1 MGIQSPPTVS
11 LSEKMARKKQ
21 TIYRSNEL
29 VVKSKESP
37 AFMSH
42 TLDEICKTHLMASPI
57 SRRMFFAL
65 SASVVVVACSKNE
78 SSTDPSPDSSVASTS
93 VAPTTSPVPPT
104 DLSGDP
110 FTLGVASGDPTDQ
123 SVILW
128 TRLAIDSLNGGGMP
142 AKDIEVL
149 WEVSSTDAFD
159 DIVSSGLVTAE
170 ERFGHAVHIDVPL
183 STGESIVFYRFRIGD
198 YVSPIGKTR
207 LSSPSGSTT
216 PIKVAA
222 VSCQNYTDGFYN
234 AYADLVEQSPDLVTF
249 LGDYIYESGV
259 GTLDATTVRL
269 HNSDEIKDLVAY
281 RNRYALY
288 RSDPLLQAAHAVCPW
303 VITWDDH
310 EVENNYANLTPQDS
324 ADAEGHAARRAA
336 AYQAWWEHMP
346 VRLSPPTDESLTIYR
361 QFSWG
366 DLLNLLVVDGRQY
379 RDDQACGDAVLSTQ
393 PACDEAL
400 DPARTMLGAEQEKWF
415 SENIN
420 DTTKVWNVMANQ
432 TVMTDIRLGAAVLN
446 YDQWDG
452 YAPDRNR
459 ILSDVVDQGVENF
472 VVLTGDI
479 HLAGVGQLT
488 IDSNPTTAMGAEF
501 VSTSISSSGN
511 VSTDTEGLL
520 IALPNIIDAETSHR
534 GYTLHTLTA
543 NDWTAEYRIVE
554 NNLVEDSSTS
564 VWKTFKVM
572 AGSPAIT
579 EA

>member
-1 MGIQSPPTVS
+1 
-11 LSEKMARKKQ
+11 
-21 TIYRSNEL
+21 
-29 VVKSKESP
+29 
-37 AFMSH
+37 MSH
-42 TLDEICKTHLMASPI
+42 TLDEICKTRPMTSPI

-78 SSTDPSPDSSVASTS
+78 SSTEPAPDSSAASTS
-93 VAPTTSPVPPT
+93 VAPTTSPVPQT
-104 DLSGDP
+104 DLTSDP

-128 TRLAIDSLNGGGMP
+128 TRLAVDSLNGGGMP
-142 AKDIEVL
+142 AQDIEVL
-149 WEVSSTDAFD
+149 WEVSSTDTFD
-159 DIVSSGLVTAE
+159 DIVSSGLATAE

-288 RSDPLLQAAHAVCPW
+288 RSDPLLQAAHAECPW

-346 VRLSPPTDESLTIYR
+346 VRLDPPTDESLTIYR

-400 DPARTMLGAEQEKWF
+400 DPARTMLGADQEQWF
-415 SENIN
+415 SDNIN

-488 IDSNPTTAMGAEF
+488 TDSNPTTAMGAEF

-534 GYTLHTLTA
+534 GYTLHTVTA
-543 NDWTAEYRIVE
+543 NDWTAEYRIVD
-554 NNLVEDSSTS
+554 NNLVEGSTTS
-564 VWKTFKVM
+564 VWKTFKVT
-572 AGSPAIT
+572 AGSPAVTQI
-579 EA
+579 

>member
-1 MGIQSPPTVS
+1 
-11 LSEKMARKKQ
+11 MARKKQ

-459 ILSDVVDQGVENF
+459 ILSDIVDQGVENF

-488 IDSNPTTAMGAEF
+488 TDSNPTTAMGAEF

>member
-1 MGIQSPPTVS
+1 
-11 LSEKMARKKQ
+11 MARKKQ

-37 AFMSH
+37 AYMSH
-42 TLDEICKTHLMASPI
+42 TLDEICKTRPMTSPI

-78 SSTDPSPDSSVASTS
+78 SSTEPAPDSSAASTS
-93 VAPTTSPVPPT
+93 VAPTTSPVPQT
-104 DLSGDP
+104 DLTSDP

-128 TRLAIDSLNGGGMP
+128 TRLAVDSLNGGGMP
-142 AKDIEVL
+142 AQDIEVL
-149 WEVSSTDAFD
+149 WEVSSTDTFD
-159 DIVSSGLVTAE
+159 DIVSSGLATAE

-400 DPARTMLGAEQEKWF
+400 DPARTMLGADQEQWF
-415 SENIN
+415 SDNIN

>member
-1 MGIQSPPTVS
+1 
-11 LSEKMARKKQ
+11 
-21 TIYRSNEL
+21 
-29 VVKSKESP
+29 
-37 AFMSH
+37 MSH
-42 TLDEICKTHLMASPI
+42 TLDEICKTRPMTSPI

-78 SSTDPSPDSSVASTS
+78 SSTEPAPDSSAASTS
-93 VAPTTSPVPPT
+93 VAPTTSPVPQT
-104 DLSGDP
+104 DLTSDP

-128 TRLAIDSLNGGGMP
+128 TRLAVDSLNGGGMP
-142 AKDIEVL
+142 AQDIEVL
-149 WEVSSTDAFD
+149 WEVSSTDTFD
-159 DIVSSGLVTAE
+159 DIVSSGLATAE

-288 RSDPLLQAAHAVCPW
+288 RSDPLLQAAHAECPW

-554 NNLVEDSSTS
+554 NNLVEDTSTS

>member
-1 MGIQSPPTVS
+1 
-11 LSEKMARKKQ
+11 
-21 TIYRSNEL
+21 
-29 VVKSKESP
+29 
-37 AFMSH
+37 MSH
-42 TLDEICKTHLMASPI
+42 TLDEICKTRPMTSPI

-78 SSTDPSPDSSVASTS
+78 SSTEPAPDSSAASTS
-93 VAPTTSPVPPT
+93 VAPTTSPVPQT
-104 DLSGDP
+104 DLTSDP

-288 RSDPLLQAAHAVCPW
+288 RSDPLLQAAHAECPW

>member
-1 MGIQSPPTVS
+1 
-11 LSEKMARKKQ
+11 MARKKQ

-93 VAPTTSPVPPT
+93 VSPTTSPVPPT

-324 ADAEGHAARRAA
+324 ADAEGHAARRAV

-534 GYTLHTLTA
+534 GYTLHILTA

>member
-1 MGIQSPPTVS
+1 
-11 LSEKMARKKQ
+11 
-21 TIYRSNEL
+21 
-29 VVKSKESP
+29 
-37 AFMSH
+37 MSH
-42 TLDEICKTHLMASPI
+42 TLDEICKTRPMTSPI

-78 SSTDPSPDSSVASTS
+78 SSTEPAPDSSAASTS
-93 VAPTTSPVPPT
+93 VAPTTSPVPQT
-104 DLSGDP
+104 DLTSDP

-128 TRLAIDSLNGGGMP
+128 TRLAVDSLNGGGMP
-142 AKDIEVL
+142 AQDIEVL
-149 WEVSSTDAFD
+149 WEVSSTDTFD
-159 DIVSSGLVTAE
+159 DIVSSGLATAE

-288 RSDPLLQAAHAVCPW
+288 RSDPLLQAAHAECPW

-346 VRLSPPTDESLTIYR
+346 VRLDPPTDESLTIYR

-511 VSTDTEGLL
+511 VSPDTEGLL

-534 GYTLHTLTA
+534 GYTLHTVTA
-543 NDWTAEYRIVE
+543 NDWTAEFRIVD

-564 VWKTFKVM
+564 VWKTFKVI

-579 EA
+579 EI

>member
-1 MGIQSPPTVS
+1 
-11 LSEKMARKKQ
+11 
-21 TIYRSNEL
+21 
-29 VVKSKESP
+29 
-37 AFMSH
+37 MSH
-42 TLDEICKTHLMASPI
+42 TLDEICKTRPMTSPI

-78 SSTDPSPDSSVASTS
+78 SSTEPAPDSSAASTS
-93 VAPTTSPVPPT
+93 VAPTTSPVPQT
-104 DLSGDP
+104 DLTSDP

-128 TRLAIDSLNGGGMP
+128 TRLAVDSLNGGGMP
-142 AKDIEVL
+142 AQDIEVL
-149 WEVSSTDAFD
+149 WEVSSTDTFD
-159 DIVSSGLVTAE
+159 DIVSSGLATAE

-288 RSDPLLQAAHAVCPW
+288 RSDPLLQAAHAECPW

-346 VRLSPPTDESLTIYR
+346 VRLDPPTDESLTIYR

-400 DPARTMLGAEQEKWF
+400 DPARTMLGADQEQWF
-415 SENIN
+415 SDNIN

-459 ILSDVVDQGVENF
+459 ILSDIVDQGVENF

-488 IDSNPTTAMGAEF
+488 TDSNPTTAMGAEF

-534 GYTLHTLTA
+534 GYTLHTVTA
-543 NDWTAEYRIVE
+543 NDWTAEYRIVD
-554 NNLVEDSSTS
+554 NNLVEGSTTS
-564 VWKTFKVM
+564 VWKTFKVT
-572 AGSPAIT
+572 AGSPAVTQI
-579 EA
+579 

>member
-1 MGIQSPPTVS
+1 MS

-159 DIVSSGLVTAE
+159 DIVSSGLATAE
-170 ERFGHAVHIDVPL
+170 ERLGHAVHIDVPL

>member
-1 MGIQSPPTVS
+1 
-11 LSEKMARKKQ
+11 MARKKQ

-42 TLDEICKTHLMASPI
+42 TLDEICKTRPMTSPI

-78 SSTDPSPDSSVASTS
+78 SSTEPAPDSSAASTS
-93 VAPTTSPVPPT
+93 VAPTTSPVPQT
-104 DLSGDP
+104 DLTSDP

-128 TRLAIDSLNGGGMP
+128 TRLAVDSLNGGGMP
-142 AKDIEVL
+142 AQDIEVL
-149 WEVSSTDAFD
+149 WEVSSTDTFD
-159 DIVSSGLVTAE
+159 DIVSSGLATAE

-288 RSDPLLQAAHAVCPW
+288 RSDPLLQAAHAECPW

-346 VRLSPPTDESLTIYR
+346 VRLGPPTDESLTIYR

-400 DPARTMLGAEQEKWF
+400 DPARTMLGAGQEKWF

-488 IDSNPTTAMGAEF
+488 TDSNPTTAMGAEF

-543 NDWTAEYRIVE
+543 NDWTAEYRIVD
-554 NNLVEDSSTS
+554 NNLVEGSTTS
-564 VWKTFKVM
+564 VWKTFKVT
-572 AGSPAIT
+572 AGSPAVTQI
-579 EA
+579 

>member
-1 MGIQSPPTVS
+1 
-11 LSEKMARKKQ
+11 
-21 TIYRSNEL
+21 
-29 VVKSKESP
+29 
-37 AFMSH
+37 MSH
-42 TLDEICKTHLMASPI
+42 TLDEICKTRPMTSPI

-78 SSTDPSPDSSVASTS
+78 SSTEPAPDSSAASTS
-93 VAPTTSPVPPT
+93 VAPTTSPVPQT
-104 DLSGDP
+104 DLTSDP

-128 TRLAIDSLNGGGMP
+128 TRLAVDSLNGGGMP
-142 AKDIEVL
+142 AQDIEVL
-149 WEVSSTDAFD
+149 WEVSSTDTFD
-159 DIVSSGLVTAE
+159 DIVSSGLATAE

-288 RSDPLLQAAHAVCPW
+288 RSDPLLQAAHAECPW

-346 VRLSPPTDESLTIYR
+346 VRLDPPTDESLTIYR

-488 IDSNPTTAMGAEF
+488 TDSNPTTAMGAEF

-534 GYTLHTLTA
+534 GYTLHTVTA
-543 NDWTAEYRIVE
+543 NDWTAEYRIVD
-554 NNLVEDSSTS
+554 NNLVEGSTTS
-564 VWKTFKVM
+564 VWKTFKVT
-572 AGSPAIT
+572 AGSPAVTQI
-579 EA
+579 

>member
-1 MGIQSPPTVS
+1 MS
-11 LSEKMARKKQ
+11 LSKKMTRKKQ

-42 TLDEICKTHLMASPI
+42 ALDEICKTHLMASPI

-78 SSTDPSPDSSVASTS
+78 SSTEPAPDSSAASTS
-93 VAPTTSPVPPT
+93 VAPTTSPVPQT
-104 DLSGDP
+104 DLTSDP

-128 TRLAIDSLNGGGMP
+128 TRLAVDSLNGGGMP
-142 AKDIEVL
+142 AQDIEVL
-149 WEVSSTDAFD
+149 WEVSSTDTFD
-159 DIVSSGLVTAE
+159 DIVSSGLATAE

-534 GYTLHTLTA
+534 GYTLHTVTA
-543 NDWTAEYRIVE
+543 NDWTAEYRIVD
-554 NNLVEDSSTS
+554 NNLVEGSTTS
-564 VWKTFKVM
+564 VWKTFKVT
-572 AGSPAIT
+572 AGSPAVTQI
-579 EA
+579 

>member
-1 MGIQSPPTVS
+1 
-11 LSEKMARKKQ
+11 
-21 TIYRSNEL
+21 
-29 VVKSKESP
+29 
-37 AFMSH
+37 MSH

-93 VAPTTSPVPPT
+93 VSPTTSPVPQT
-104 DLSGDP
+104 DLTSDP

-288 RSDPLLQAAHAVCPW
+288 RSDPLLQAAHAECPW

>member
-1 MGIQSPPTVS
+1 MS

-93 VAPTTSPVPPT
+93 VSPTTSPVPQT
-104 DLSGDP
+104 DLTSDP

-128 TRLAIDSLNGGGMP
+128 TRLAVDSLNGGGMP
-142 AKDIEVL
+142 AQDIEVL
-149 WEVSSTDAFD
+149 WEVSSTDTFD
-159 DIVSSGLVTAE
+159 DIVSSGLATAE

-288 RSDPLLQAAHAVCPW
+288 RSDPLLQAAHAECPW

-554 NNLVEDSSTS
+554 NNLVEDTSTS

>member
-1 MGIQSPPTVS
+1 
-11 LSEKMARKKQ
+11 
-21 TIYRSNEL
+21 
-29 VVKSKESP
+29 
-37 AFMSH
+37 
-42 TLDEICKTHLMASPI
+42 MASPI

-65 SASVVVVACSKNE
+65 SASVAVVACSKKDSDTQTTE
-78 SSTDPSPDSSVASTS
+78 PVLSSNPTT
-93 VAPTTSPVPPT
+93 VAPTTSPVPASN
-104 DLSGDP
+104 LVGDP
-110 FTLGVASGDPTDQ
+110 FTLGVASGDPTSE

-128 TRLAIDSLNGGGMP
+128 TRLAIDALNGGGMP
-142 AKDIEVL
+142 DEDIDVL
-149 WEVSSTDAFD
+149 WEVSSTDQFT
-159 DIVSSGLVTAE
+159 DIIASGISTAE
-170 ERFGHAVHIDVPL
+170 VRFGHSLHVDVPL
-183 STGESIVFYRFRIGD
+183 SSKEDFVNYRFKVGE
-198 YVSPIGKTR
+198 YTSPIGQTR
-207 LSSPSGSTT
+207 LASAAGSTT
-216 PIKVAA
+216 TLKIAA

-234 AYADLVEQSPDLVTF
+234 AYGDLVEQQPDVVTF

-259 GTLDATTVRL
+259 GSLDATTVRL
-269 HNSDEIKDLVAY
+269 HNSDEPKDLVAY
-281 RNRYALY
+281 RNRYGLY
-288 RSDPLLQAAHAVCPW
+288 KGDPLLQAAHASCPW
-303 VITWDDH
+303 IVIWDDH
-310 EVENNYANLTPQDS
+310 EVENNYANLSPQDA
-324 ADAEGHAARRAA
+324 ADTEGYAARRAA

-346 VRLSPPTDESLTIYR
+346 VRLEPPVSESFKIYR

-366 DLLNLLVVDGRQY
+366 DLINLLVVDGRQY
-379 RDDQACGDAVLSTQ
+379 RNDQACGDAVLSTQ

-400 DPARTMLGAEQEKWF
+400 DPTRTMLGTEQEKWF

-432 TVMTDIRLGAAVLN
+432 TVMTDIRLGAAILN

-459 ILSDVVDQGVENF
+459 ILSDIVDQGVENF

-488 IDSNPTTAMGAEF
+488 TDGNPTTAMGAEF

-534 GYTLHTLTA
+534 GYTLHTVTT
-543 NDWTAEYRIVE
+543 NDWTAEFRIVD

-579 EA
+579 EI

>member
-1 MGIQSPPTVS
+1 
-11 LSEKMARKKQ
+11 
-21 TIYRSNEL
+21 
-29 VVKSKESP
+29 
-37 AFMSH
+37 MSH

-324 ADAEGHAARRAA
+324 ADAEGHAARRAV

>member
-1 MGIQSPPTVS
+1 
-11 LSEKMARKKQ
+11 MARKKQ

-324 ADAEGHAARRAA
+324 ADAEGHAARRAV

-554 NNLVEDSSTS
+554 NNLVEDTSTS

>member
-1 MGIQSPPTVS
+1 
-11 LSEKMARKKQ
+11 MARKKQ

-78 SSTDPSPDSSVASTS
+78 SSTEPAPDSSAASTS
-93 VAPTTSPVPPT
+93 VAPTTSPVPQT
-104 DLSGDP
+104 DLTSDP

-288 RSDPLLQAAHAVCPW
+288 RSDPLLQAAHAECPW

-459 ILSDVVDQGVENF
+459 ILSDIVDQGVENF

-488 IDSNPTTAMGAEF
+488 TDSNPTTAMGAEF

-511 VSTDTEGLL
+511 VSPDTEGLL

-534 GYTLHTLTA
+534 GYTLHTVTA
-543 NDWTAEYRIVE
+543 NDWTAEFRIVD

-564 VWKTFKVM
+564 VWKTFKVI

-579 EA
+579 EI

>member
-42 TLDEICKTHLMASPI
+42 TLDEICKTRPMTSPI

-78 SSTDPSPDSSVASTS
+78 SSTEPAPDSSAASTS
-93 VAPTTSPVPPT
+93 VAPTTSPVPQT
-104 DLSGDP
+104 DLTSDP

-128 TRLAIDSLNGGGMP
+128 TRLAVDSLNGGGMP
-142 AKDIEVL
+142 AQDIEVL
-149 WEVSSTDAFD
+149 WEVSSTDTFD
-159 DIVSSGLVTAE
+159 DIVSSGLATAE

-288 RSDPLLQAAHAVCPW
+288 RSDPLLQAAHAECPW

-336 AYQAWWEHMP
+336 AYQAGWEHMP